1 MQFFKFSMPSFT
13 MYDFHNSTL
22 CIHKSSALLFNLLE
36 HIIIHQSLPLQS
48 ALADPPPHSKVPS
61 FSSLSQQDQS

>member
-1 MQFFKFSMPSFT
+1 MQFFEFPMPSFT

-36 HIIIHQSLPLQS
+36 HVIIHQSLPLQS